1 MYLLIVNISI
11 FDYLDYVEFIKD
23 ACDNLCI
30 TYKAL
35 STSTRIHTS
44 YFSRVMQRKADFSI
58 DQVFLIGSILKL
70 GEDEIEYFLL
80 IHEYESSSLNE
91 HKAFVHKKIKKIR
104 NEKLKL
110 LNKLTEETNELS
122 KEDISIYYQS
132 SITAKIH
139 MYLTIDKFRLSPNL
153 IAKKL
158 FISDARLGQE
168 LNKLKTLNLIVYEND
183 IIVLKSKSVHLD
195 EANPNSVQNHIN
207 WRLESINHLGQRNS
221 NPSDYH
227 LSAVFS
233 CDEESKIKIK
243 DEFKKFIVKVQNTVQ
258 SSKQVDDVYYIGLDL
273 Y

>member
-1 MYLLIVNISI
+1 MNISI

-23 ACDNLCI
+23 ASNNLNI
-30 TYKAL
+30 TYKSL
-35 STSTRIHTS
+35 SSSTRIHTS

-58 DQVFLIGSILKL
+58 DQTFLIGSVLKL
-70 GEDEIEYFLL
+70 GEDEIEYLLL
-80 IHEYESSSLNE
+80 IHEYECSSLKE
-91 HKAFVHKKIKKIR
+91 HKSYVHKKIKKIR

-139 MYLTIDKFRLSPNL
+139 MYLTIDKYRLSPNL
-153 IAKKL
+153 ILKKL
-158 FISDARLGQE
+158 LITEARLNQE
-168 LNKLKTLNLIVYEND
+168 LNKLMTLNLIDYD
-183 IIVLKSKSVHLD
+183 KGIIILKSKSVHLD

-258 SSKQVDDVYYIGLDL
+258 NSKQVDDVYFIGLDL